1 MYVVLHTTAL
11 ANHPVCN
18 LMTRAQS
25 VSLLLLPPLSWKHSP
40 FFFFFS
46 PDRKLI
52 LQHCGRR
59 IRVREQSRFLLIKRK
74 HQQKFFF
81 ASNVEFFV
89 QLGIWDWGR
98 RKVPDL
104 PQLLREQKKKKS
116 PSVWLFQAS
125 CLAYSRMSGWNGRM
139 LQKIFCGPTIRSI
152 FWLLLLLAQNFQFKW
167 LQIVGSLLPPTPS
180 GGGPHLAPRGG
191 GGEAIFGLLPTL
203 SYQWGG
209 RGGEKETHTALATNW
224 KPPPSSPS
232 SNSFFFTARSPITFC
247 FFTKKSILPTRSA
260 LSLSIPSPSLLPM
273 GETERPLSVFLMSGG
288 ALFFHPTHPLGR
300 PTCVS

>member
-1 MYVVLHTTAL
+1 MAS
-11 ANHPVCN
+11 N
-18 LMTRAQS
+18 
-25 VSLLLLPPLSWKHSP
+25 
-40 FFFFFS
+40 
-46 PDRKLI
+46 
-52 LQHCGRR
+52 CG
-59 IRVREQSRFLLIKRK
+59 Q
-74 HQQKFFF
+74 F
-81 ASNVEFFV
+81 ASPHP
-89 QLGIWDWGR
+89 LR
-98 RKVPDL
+98 R
-104 PQLLREQKKKKS
+104 RAT
-116 PSVWLFQAS
+116 F
-125 CLAYSRMSGWNGRM
+125 
-139 LQKIFCGPTIRSI
+139 GPKR
-152 FWLLLLLAQNFQFKW
+152 
-167 LQIVGSLLPPTPS
+167 
-180 GGGPHLAPRGG
+180 G